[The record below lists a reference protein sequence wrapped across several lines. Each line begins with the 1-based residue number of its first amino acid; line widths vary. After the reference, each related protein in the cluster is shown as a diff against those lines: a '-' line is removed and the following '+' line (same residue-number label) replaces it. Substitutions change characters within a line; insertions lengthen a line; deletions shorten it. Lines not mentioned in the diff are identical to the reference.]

1 MIKTIFKT
9 VTILTIILSIAF
21 TIFVSFFSDFSF
33 GRFIYIIILVP
44 FTVFLGPTLIL
55 TTIYSFIYKKL
66 PSKTLKFKRNL
77 IFIGVTAMSI
87 IIWFIIEIWD
97 WQPNFQLW
105 TKKLIK
111 ERLEHSEMGF
121 GVIIFI
127 PLCFLTSYLFDRFSK
142 KVDSDN
148 LLSKK

>member
-1 MIKTIFKT
+1 
-9 VTILTIILSIAF
+9 
-21 TIFVSFFSDFSF
+21 
-33 GRFIYIIILVP
+33 
-44 FTVFLGPTLIL
+44 
-55 TTIYSFIYKKL
+55 
-66 PSKTLKFKRNL
+66 
-77 IFIGVTAMSI
+77 MSI

-111 ERLEHSEMGF
+111 ERLEDSEMGL

-127 PLCFLTSYLFDRFSK
+127 PLCVLTSYLFDRFSK

-148 LLSKK
+148 LLSK